1 MNTVLPLVHLVDD
14 DDAVRQGLALLLSTV
29 GMQVR
34 TYADPE
40 QFLRA
45 FDPAQAGIILLDV
58 RMPGGS
64 GMGLLDRLGAMN
76 ISQPVIILTGH
87 GTVDLCRRAF
97 KAGATEFLEKP
108 VDDEVLIDTLQ
119 RALTEHLLNKG
130 RKEAERTA
138 RERYLRLSAREREV
152 LELLVAGM
160 TNREIGHAL
169 DLSPRTVEVHRAHLV
184 EKLETET
191 LAQLIRQY
199 APLVD
204 APHELQ

>member
-1 MNTVLPLVHLVDD
+1 
-14 DDAVRQGLALLLSTV
+14 
-29 GMQVR
+29 
-34 TYADPE
+34 
-40 QFLRA
+40 
-45 FDPAQAGIILLDV
+45 
-58 RMPGGS
+58 
-64 GMGLLDRLGAMN
+64 MGLLDRLAAMN

-130 RKEAERTA
+130 RREAERTA

-204 APHELQ
+204 APHEIQ